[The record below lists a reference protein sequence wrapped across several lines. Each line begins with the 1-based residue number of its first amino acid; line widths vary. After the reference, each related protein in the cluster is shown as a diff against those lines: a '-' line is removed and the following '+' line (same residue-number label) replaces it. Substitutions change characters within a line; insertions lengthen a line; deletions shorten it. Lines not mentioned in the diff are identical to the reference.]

1 MTINSAVTRC
11 LFFSSFFGDDKHLQQ
26 RIRIDL
32 NYLHYQFHLLV
43 GKVLRNDVY
52 PAGRIYSKLAWL
64 VWACDSSVSVVVCP
78 TGCFTWS
85 ALKSANIY
93 SRKLYQAELPRD
105 IFVSQE
111 YYIIVTRNLWVKLI
125 SLICFYTQV
134 IPCHLISS
142 QAKPLC
148 LYKNKK

>member
-1 MTINSAVTRC
+1 MTSNSAVTRC
-11 LFFSSFFGDDKHLQQ
+11 LFFSSFFRDDKHLQQ

-32 NYLHYQFHLLV
+32 NYFLSIYQFHLLV

-78 TGCFTWS
+78 IGCFTWS
-85 ALKSANIY
+85 APKSANIY

-105 IFVSQE
+105 VLLQQSHYITLTQIWMVLGIIDRNEDDPEQTFKSQ
-111 YYIIVTRNLWVKLI
+111 VLLLFLGRDTR
-125 SLICFYTQV
+125 
-134 IPCHLISS
+134 
-142 QAKPLC
+142 
-148 LYKNKK
+148 